1 MEQRRTTV
9 QKTGTY
15 FGIMTGIAAI
25 LYIVLVKLLGLIENV
40 SLHFLTGIILVIGVC
55 LAIRRHKIANAG
67 ALGYLEGIG
76 VGFFVGLVSSVLFTI
91 FQVLTDKIFNLALS
105 YPYMADETYGNEQAI
120 WVLAIIWVLLGVVL
134 GAFVGYIAMQFFK
147 RPDHKFTL

>member
-25 LYIVLVKLLGLIENV
+25 IYMVLLRLLGLLENV
-40 SLHFLTGIILVIGVC
+40 SLHFLTGIILVIGIC
-55 LAIRRHKIANAG
+55 MAIRRHKIGKAG
-67 ALGYLEGIG
+67 KIGYLEGIG
-76 VGFFVGLVSSVLFTI
+76 VGFFVGLVASVLFTI
-91 FQVLTDKIFNLALS
+91 FQVVIDKVFNLALS
-105 YPYMADETYGNEQAI
+105 YPYMADESYGNEQAI
-120 WVLAIIWVLLGVVL
+120 WLLAITWILMGVVI

-147 RPDHKFTL
+147 KPDHKLTS